1 MRWIDPDTLALCGE
15 GHDMPP
21 CPVCLTPIEI
31 DLIDVTSMFDLRPP
45 TFIEGRWECPNGCD
59 PRADDPRITGR

>member
-15 GHDMPP
+15 GDPPP
-21 CPVCLTPIEI
+21 CPVCLTPVEIE
-31 DLIDVTSMFDLRPP
+31 LIDVTSMFDPHPP
-45 TFIEGRWECPNGCD
+45 TYIEGRWECPNGCD